1 MIRIFDLV
9 ISFVFII
16 LLSPLLLV
24 ISFLIWITS
33 PGGIFYNQVRIG
45 KNKVPFVLYKFRS
58 MYIGS
63 DKLGLLTIGSNDSRI
78 TKIGALLRVT
88 KLDELPQFINVLKG
102 EMSIVGPRPE
112 IEKYTSLYTFD
123 QARVLEILPGITDLA
138 SIKFRNENEL
148 LALQTFPEDYYIKE
162 IIPQKIKLNLKYIEN
177 QNVFNYFKIIYL
189 TFINIITK

>member
-1 MIRIFDLV
+1 MIRIFDLL

-24 ISFLIWITS
+24 IVFLVWMTS
-33 PGGIFYNQVRIG
+33 PGGVFYKQVRIG
-45 KNKVPFVLYKFRS
+45 KNKVPFVLFKFRS

-123 QARVLEILPGITDLA
+123 QARVLEVLPGITDFA

-162 IIPQKIKLNLKYIEN
+162 IIPQKIKLNLDYIEN

-189 TFINIITK
+189 TFINVITK